1 MLYRITVAHPF
12 FHAFYSVLEC
22 TSAPGEQ
29 IRIIINDGVAPLT
42 GIEGCPEQKDGMCP
56 VDTFV
61 KAQKKLLEHVDWEY
75 DCFADFSDLPDG
87 PEWETTT
94 GDSPKGF

>member
-1 MLYRITVAHPF
+1 
-12 FHAFYSVLEC
+12 LEC
-22 TSAPGEQ
+22 TSTPGQQ

-56 VDTFV
+56 VDTFI
-61 KAQKKLLEHVDWEY
+61 KSQKKWMENVDWKY
-75 DCFADFSDLPDG
+75 DCYTNFTIPDG

-94 GDSPKGF
+94 GDSPRGF